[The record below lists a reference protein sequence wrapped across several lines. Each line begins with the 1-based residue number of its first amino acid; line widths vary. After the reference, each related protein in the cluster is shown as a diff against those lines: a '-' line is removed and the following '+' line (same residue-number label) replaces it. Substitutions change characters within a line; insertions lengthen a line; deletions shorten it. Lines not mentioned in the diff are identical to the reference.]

1 MRTAL
6 VVATDETL
14 RNRLVRSLEGCSVF
28 TATSDEEALKKL
40 RFTEVELIVK
50 EAAVPMR
57 DLPGFLDRARH
68 LCPSSVVV
76 CVLPADSSSPEDEA
90 LVEDADFVLLQPFT
104 SPQWRGV
111 LRQVEDKLL
120 LMQEVSAL
128 RTLRK
133 PSDAL
138 GVAVEPPVFDVP
150 SDVLGRMVTEFAKS
164 LSAGFDLARV
174 LDLFLDAVAELA
186 RPSRSAILVADPV
199 GQQYHVTAFRGL
211 APHVVESVSLRADA
225 GLPLWL
231 AAEGRLIHIDEAHAR
246 AADPAA
252 RDMARELALLQAV
265 VAVPLI
271 SRGELV
277 AILTIGQRVTGGAYS
292 RREAEILF
300 DLATHLA
307 TAISDIRTHHLL
319 RYEKQFNE
327 RILAHMANGVITI
340 GPDERV
346 VIMNRRAEEILGM
359 PAADVLHRDLRQLP
373 SPLGDLLFET
383 LTRDRT
389 VTREEIQ
396 LALRSLPLEISTYR
410 VMGEGATPL
419 GAVLV
424 FEDLTLQRQAARER
438 REAEQLQLLTRIVA
452 RIADEIKNPLVSIRT
467 FMELLEERYDDAG
480 FRHHF
485 ASVVGRDVRRLVQLF
500 EKLAA
505 LVNEGDYKLEPV
517 DVRMVVEECLTEL
530 GAQQPVPAAG
540 AEACLLTFV
549 DESTQKHVS
558 ATFSYEGGSFL
569 TRGDRG
575 MLKKAVA
582 YLVWYLLRKTPGQ
595 DAKVSVSLSRL
606 NKEDRV
612 RLTVASRTAEVRPDE
627 LLRLFDP
634 IQVVQQN
641 LIDVGPCVSQRIVE
655 AQGGHLEVKQGR
667 AEVAFSLDLPGGPS

>member
-14 RNRLVRSLEGCSVF
+14 RDRLLRSLEGCSVF
-28 TATSDEEALKKL
+28 TAASDEEAIKKL

-50 EAAVPMR
+50 EVAAPMR
-57 DLPGFLDRARH
+57 DIPGFLEQARH

-76 CVLPADSSSPEDEA
+76 CVLPVDAASPEDEVLA
-90 LVEDADFVLLQPFT
+90 ENADFVLLQPFT
-104 SPQWRGV
+104 TRHLQGV
-111 LRQVEDKLL
+111 LRQAEDKLQL
-120 LMQEVSAL
+120 TQEVSAL

-133 PSDAL
+133 PVEAL
-138 GVAVEPPVFDVP
+138 GVAVEQPAFDVP
-150 SDVLGRMVTEFAKS
+150 SDVLTRTVTDFAKS
-164 LSAGFDLARV
+164 LSAGFDLDRM
-174 LDLFLDAVAELA
+174 LDLFLGAVAELA

-199 GQQYHVTAFRGL
+199 GQQYRVAAFRGL
-211 APHVVESVSLRADA
+211 APHVVESVSLRPDA

-231 AAEGRLIHIDEAHAR
+231 AAEGRLIHIDEAQTR
-246 AADPAA
+246 AADTGA

-265 VAVPLI
+265 VAIPLI
-271 SRGELV
+271 ARGELV
-277 AILTIGQRVTGGAYS
+277 AILTLGQRVTGGAYS

-300 DLATHLA
+300 DLATNLA
-307 TAISDIRTHHLL
+307 TVMSDIRAHHLL

-327 RILAHMANGVITI
+327 RILAHMSNGVITI

-346 VIMNRRAEEILGM
+346 VLMNRRAEEILGM
-359 PAADVLHRDLRQLP
+359 PARDVLHHDLRQLP

-383 LTRDRT
+383 LTRGRSA
-389 VTREEIQ
+389 TREEIQ
-396 LALRSLPLEISTYR
+396 LALRSLPLEVSTYR
-410 VMGEGATPL
+410 VLGEGATPI

-424 FEDLTLQRQAARER
+424 FEDLTAQRQAARER

-485 ASVVGRDVRRLVQLF
+485 AGVVGRDVRRLVEMF

-517 DVRMVVEECLTEL
+517 DVRLVVEECLAEL
-530 GAQQPVPAAG
+530 GAEPVPAGG
-540 AEACLLTFV
+540 AEACLLTFF
-549 DESTQKHVS
+549 DESTQKNAS
-558 ATFSYEGGSFL
+558 ATFSCEGRSFV

-595 DAKVSVSLSRL
+595 DSKVSLALSHL
-606 NKEDRV
+606 DKEDHV
-612 RLTVASRTAEVRPDE
+612 RLTVASRTADVRPDE
-627 LLRLFDP
+627 LQRLFDP
-634 IQVVQQN
+634 IQVVQRN

-655 AQGGHLEVKQGR
+655 AQGGRLEVKAGR
-667 AEVAFSLDLPGGPS
+667 AEVSFSIELPGAPS